1 MRKLKATDADFGNKP
16 ESAFSFLAAKIAVCP
31 MIAQGG
37 PSDWLAEKKSSSQA
51 AVFFLAKP
59 CRQSRTNRQ
68 HIQQEIKTPILQ
80 GGLSN

>member
-37 PSDWLAEKKSSSQA
+37 PSDWLAEKNHPRKLRYFFSPSLA
-51 AVFFLAKP
+51 ANP
-59 CRQSRTNRQ
+59 GQTDST
-68 HIQQEIKTPILQ
+68 
-80 GGLSN
+80 SNKK